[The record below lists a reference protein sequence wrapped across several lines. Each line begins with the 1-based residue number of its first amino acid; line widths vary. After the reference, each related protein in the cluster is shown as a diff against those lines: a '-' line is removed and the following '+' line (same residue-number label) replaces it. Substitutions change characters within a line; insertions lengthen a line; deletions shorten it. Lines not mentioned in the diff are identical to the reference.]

1 MVRGAT
7 YRHDKPMEELLSVA
21 AVARRIGVAPS
32 TLRTWARRYGLGPTS
47 HEAGEHR
54 LYGASD
60 LARLTLMRRLIAA
73 GVAPANAAQQAV
85 AHKGEVEVEKILKS
99 VEIREDVVAALLSAA
114 RSLDRRFMETLLRK
128 DLDKYG
134 VIDCWQEVIAPAL
147 YLIGEDWAQ
156 TGDGIEVEHLLSEI
170 ITQILREK
178 SSSVQ
183 KPLNGRPVLLASVG
197 EEQHCLALH
206 ALHAALSEAN
216 IDCHFLGA
224 RTPLDAISSMVARSA
239 PPAIFLW
246 AQLSQNGDPKFYREI
261 PKVRPAP
268 RVILGGPG
276 WDRKKCVEVP
286 FADDLALACSE
297 IKQAIG
303 A

>member
-1 MVRGAT
+1 
-7 YRHDKPMEELLSVA
+7 MEELLTVA
-21 AVARRIGVAPS
+21 AVARRIGVAPA

-54 LYGASD
+54 LYSASD

-73 GVAPANAAQQAV
+73 GVAPANAAQQALSSN
-85 AHKGEVEVEKILKS
+85 GEVHVEKILES
-99 VEIREDVVAALLSAA
+99 CEIREDVVAALLRAA
-114 RSLDRRFMETLLRK
+114 RALDRKFIETLLRK

-134 VIDCWQEVIAPAL
+134 VIDSWQEVMVPAL
-147 YLIGEDWAQ
+147 VEIGAEWAL
-156 TGDGIEVEHLLSEI
+156 TGEGIEVEHLLSEI

-178 SSSVQ
+178 SLSV
-183 KPLNGRPVLLASVG
+183 KNPINGRPVLLASVG
-197 EEQHCLALH
+197 EEQHSLALH
-206 ALHAALSEAN
+206 ALHAALAESN

-224 RTPLDAISSMVARSA
+224 RTPFAALANMVTRSA

-246 AQLSQNGDPKFYREI
+246 AQLSQNGDPKFYREM

-276 WDRKKCVEVP
+276 WDRKKCAQVA
-286 FADDLALACSE
+286 FADDLTLACSE